1 MTTPVHQWTHNSN
14 RVLMLRYVDMNRR
27 SHHDFQ
33 WPSAVG
39 SVVTAPDWNPEPKC
53 GGGLHGWPWGIGIGG
68 GKEPIFV
75 DVIWQVVSAL
85 PEDVVD
91 LDDKAKAREVR
102 LEFEG
107 SWWSAIA
114 MIEAGRTAWIQHTA
128 RGAASATGESGAAS
142 ATGTSGA
149 ASATGERGA
158 ASATGWSGA
167 ASATGTSGA
176 ASATGW
182 SGIASITGEFSTV
195 ECGPNGI
202 AVSTADEVTW
212 IVRPG
217 ALFIH
222 RWTGDG
228 GGMKKATAGHLNAVD
243 GERITFRCG
252 KILKR
257 VKP

>member
-1 MTTPVHQWTHNSN
+1 MEAILTTPVHQWTHNSN

-128 RGAASATGESGAAS
+128 RGAASATGW
-142 ATGTSGA
+142 SGA

-167 ASATGTSGA
+167 ASATGTR
-176 ASATGW
+176 
-182 SGIASITGEFSTV
+182 GIASITGEFSTV